1 MTAGTRT
8 RLARR
13 AGLAATAVLAVLV
26 ALAALPAGPEPPL
39 FADGTRT
46 RVHLA
51 TLAAAAVG
59 FVVARW
65 MPLAGGVLAVLAGLA
80 LGGLAV
86 FAYHPAV
93 AAVAGVAL
101 AGPGLV
107 IATGGGHRV
116 RAVVVVA
123 SAGVLAAGLAVA
135 AAIGHRVMYGATHPS
150 STVPGPP
157 RGDVRWI
164 WAGAITPTEATVTA
178 KLAHP
183 GGDAMLRVSPSARVD
198 LTRRGDAVVAARI
211 TGMRP
216 GTRYRYSLAVGG
228 RSDGSGEGTFRTAP
242 AGPATFTVAFSSC
255 ARTGSNG
262 AVFDTIRAEHPL
274 LFLHLGDMYYA
285 NITTDDPDR
294 YRRAYDRVLTSPA
307 QANLARSTATA
318 YVWDDHD
325 FGPNDADRTAPGRH
339 AAHRVYREY
348 VPHYPLGIAG
358 AEAPLA
364 QAFTIGRVRFLIT
377 DTRSART
384 PKSAPDDARKT
395 MLGEAQRA
403 WLERE
408 LDAANGRFPVIV
420 WVNPDP
426 WIGKAQAGAD
436 GWAGYATE
444 RTAIA
449 DFIVRRRIRGL
460 IMLSGDTHAVAVDD
474 GTNSGYAT
482 GGGGG
487 FPVIHAGALDRYPEG
502 KGGPY
507 SHGQFPGGGRY
518 GLVEVEDTGGA
529 VVTVALRG
537 LDWRRRELTSL
548 HLRLPVRPGG

>member
-1 MTAGTRT
+1 VTAGTPT

-13 AGLAATAVLAVLV
+13 TGLAATAVLAVLV
-26 ALAALPAGPEPPL
+26 ALTGLPAGSEPPL
-39 FADGTRT
+39 FADGTRI
-46 RVHLA
+46 RVHLMILA
-51 TLAAAAVG
+51 GAAAG
-59 FVVARW
+59 FVLARW
-65 MPLAGGVLAVLAGLA
+65 MPLVGGVVAIIAGLA
-80 LGGLAV
+80 FGGLAV
-86 FAYHPAV
+86 FAYHPV
-93 AAVAGVAL
+93 AAALAGVAL
-101 AGPGLV
+101 AVPGLV
-107 IATGGGHRV
+107 IAAGGGHRV
-116 RAVVVVA
+116 RSVVVVA
-123 SAGVLAAGLAVA
+123 STGVVAAGLAVA
-135 AAIGHRVMYGATHPS
+135 AAAGYQIMYGATHPS

-164 WAGAITPTEATVTA
+164 WAGASTPTEATVTA

-183 GGDAMLRVSPSARVD
+183 GADAVLRVSPSARVD
-198 LTRRGDAVVAARI
+198 VTRRADVVVVRI
-211 TGMRP
+211 SGMHP
-216 GTRYRYSLAVGG
+216 GTRYRYSLVVGG
-228 RSDGSGEGTFRTAP
+228 RADGSGEGSFRTPP
-242 AGPATFTVAFSSC
+242 AGPASFTVAFSSC
-255 ARTGSNG
+255 ARTGSDG
-262 AVFDTIRAEHPL
+262 AVFDVIRAEHPV

-285 NITTDDPDR
+285 NITSDDPDR
-294 YRRAYDRVLTSPA
+294 YRRAFDRVLTSPA
-307 QANLARSTATA
+307 QANLVRSTATA

-348 VPHYPLGIAG
+348 VPHYPFGLEG

-364 QAFTIGRVRFLIT
+364 QAFTIGRVRFIVT

-384 PKSAPDDARKT
+384 PSSAPDDARKT
-395 MLGEAQRA
+395 MLGTEQRA
-403 WLERE
+403 WLESE
-408 LDAANGRFPVIV
+408 LDAANGHYPVIV

-426 WIGKAQAGAD
+426 WIGAARAGAD

-460 IMLSGDTHAVAVDD
+460 FMLSGDTHAVAIDD

-487 FPVIHAGALDRYPEG
+487 FPVMHAGALDRHPQG

-518 GLVEVEDTGGA
+518 GLLEIEDIGGR
-529 VVTVALRG
+529 VVSVALRG
-537 LDWRRRELTSL
+537 VDWRRRELTSL
-548 HLRLPVRPGG
+548 RLRLPVRPGG